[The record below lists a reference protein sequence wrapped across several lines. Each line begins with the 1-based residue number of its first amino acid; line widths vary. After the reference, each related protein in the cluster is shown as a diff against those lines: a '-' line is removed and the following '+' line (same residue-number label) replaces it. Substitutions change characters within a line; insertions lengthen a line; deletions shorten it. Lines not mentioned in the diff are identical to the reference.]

1 MISNNL
7 TIATSTVTRI
17 VMPALRERILG
28 APVQGRRM
36 AVGTSSY
43 VFVRVPAIQKGAFPG
58 VRAWSPP
65 V

>member
-1 MISNNL
+1 MITHTI
-7 TIATSTVTRI
+7 TIATSPSTRI
-17 VMPALRERILG
+17 VMPALLECVIG

-36 AVGTSSY
+36 AVGTTSY
-43 VFVRVPAIQKGAFPG
+43 TFVRVPAIQKGAFPG